1 MGIGGKPF
9 ECSVLQEAAV
19 EISGVSASHA
29 FLLAP
34 DSPVNLLGRDLL
46 CKLRA
51 QIFFSADKIILR
63 LPQNQL
69 PQLCATLTQA
79 TEDPILPASPMDLPE
94 RLRREVHASLWGTS
108 KTNLG
113 TLRTEPVRITL
124 KSDIDIPRIRQYPI
138 PQQALLG
145 LRDLINTFLWLGVLI
160 RTLSP
165 FKTPIL
171 PVRKPDLD
179 PEGKPV
185 YRFVQDLRAVNRVV
199 QARHNVI
206 PNPHTILTAI
216 PADGRPDHRSPGH
229 LGPPQRACAADLW
242 DRSTLRMAHAAPHGL
257 RHHLMVQG
265 YLHRAHHRPP
275 TAPGGV
281 SQSDIILQLR
291 ERDQETFSAES
302 YELEP

>member
-1 MGIGGKPF
+1 MGGSAYSCLLDSGAAISTVIAKPKEENLTDKSIPVMGIGGKPF

-34 DSPVNLLGRDLL
+34 DSPANLLGRDLL

-69 PQLCATLTQA
+69 PQLCAALTQA
-79 TEDPILPASPMDLPE
+79 TEDPILPASPMNLPE

-113 TLRTEPVRITL
+113 TLRTEPVQIIL
-124 KSDIDIPRIRQYPI
+124 KPDIDIPRIRQYPI
-138 PQQALLG
+138 LQQALLG
-145 LRDLINTFLWLGVLI
+145 LRKLINTFLRLGVLI
-160 RTLSP
+160 RTSSP
-165 FKTPIL
+165 FNTPIL

-185 YRFVQDLRAVNRVV
+185 YRFVQDLRAVNKVV

-216 PADGRPDHRSPGH
+216 PAGTACYSVTDLCNAFFSIPLDQDCWDIFAFTWTDSETGR
-229 LGPPQRACAADLW
+229 
-242 DRSTLRMAHAAPHGL
+242 
-257 RHHLMVQG
+257 
-265 YLHRAHHRPP
+265 
-275 TAPGGV
+275 
-281 SQSDIILQLR
+281 
-291 ERDQETFSAES
+291 AE
-302 YELEP
+302 